1 MNNSIIIKMKNK
13 KSFSFISYYRKYAGI
28 FSTILGASFIMAL
41 LSVVYPI
48 ITRKVFNEYITEDF
62 VDINAIV
69 CAGALLIGIYILRF
83 GLKLYV
89 DYFGHSV
96 GTDMQSDM
104 RRDLFNKY
112 ESLPMQYF
120 DTHETG
126 ELMSR
131 LTNDLHD
138 ISELAH
144 HGPETIIICAIT
156 IVASFVYLL
165 TINVILA
172 FVILGMVPIL
182 FFITFF
188 TRKKHLKVYGESKKY
203 IGGINAQLSSSIS
216 GIRTTKAF
224 NNKELEM
231 AYFEEANQNYNK
243 SRKLVYKYMS
253 IFHASNNFIVDLFN
267 AAVIIGGALLTAT
280 TEIFSLKDYLAFA
293 VSVSL
298 FTSPINQLVQFTEQF
313 TDGKA
318 GFTRFTEI
326 MQIPDDVEKE
336 NAIQKIEL
344 KGNIEFKDVTFNYI
358 KDETILSNVSFSIKS
373 GECIALVGSS
383 GGGKTTIC
391 HLLPNFYHVPDGH
404 IFYDGVD
411 INDISFHGLRENI
424 GIVQQDVFLFSGTI
438 RSNIA
443 YGKIDATDEEILEAA
458 KKANIYDFI
467 MSCPEGL
474 NTKVGERGVRL
485 SGGEKQRI
493 SIARIFLKDPSILI
507 LDEATSALDNSTEIA
522 IQNSLNELMK
532 GRTCIIVAHRL
543 STIKNAN
550 RIFVIESGM
559 IKESGNHKELME
571 KNGRYKELYEQQF
584 KLN

>member
-1 MNNSIIIKMKNK
+1 MKQLEAK
-13 KSFSFISYYRKYAGI
+13 SFISYYKKYAGRFI
-28 FSTILGASFIMAL
+28 TVLLASLIMAL
-41 LSVVYPI
+41 LSVMYPI
-48 ITRKVFNEYITEDF
+48 ITRKVFNEYIKADP
-62 VDINAIV
+62 VDINSIIYAGITLVAIYV
-69 CAGALLIGIYILRF
+69 MRF
-83 GLKLYV
+83 GLKYYV

-104 RRDLFNKY
+104 RRDLFEKF
-112 ESLPMQYF
+112 ERLPMQYY
-120 DTHETG
+120 DNHETG

-131 LTNDLHD
+131 LTNDLQD

-144 HGPETIIICAIT
+144 HGPENILICAIT
-156 IVASFVYLL
+156 ILSSLIYLL

-172 FVILGMVPIL
+172 LVLLGMIPIL
-182 FFITFF
+182 FLISFT
-188 TRKKHLKVYGESKKY
+188 TRKKHLKAYGESKKF
-203 IGGINAQLSSSIS
+203 IGGINAQIASSIS

-224 NNKELEM
+224 NNEELEM
-231 AYFEEANQNYNK
+231 QYFDKANHKYAT

-253 IFHASNNFIVDLFN
+253 IFHSSNNFVIDLFN
-267 AAVIIGGALLTAT
+267 AAVIIGGAILTAT
-280 TEIFSLKDYLAFA
+280 TEIFSIEDYLAFA

-298 FTSPINQLVQFTEQF
+298 FTNPINTLVQFTEQL

-318 GFTRFTEI
+318 GFNRFKEI
-326 MQIPDDVEKE
+326 MNTPDDLEKE
-336 NAIQKIEL
+336 GAIKEISL
-344 KGNIEFKDVTFNYI
+344 KGDIEFKNVYFNYI
-358 KDETILSNVSFSIKS
+358 KGEEILSGINFKINA

-391 HLLPNFYHVPDGH
+391 HLLPNFYHVEDGH
-404 IFYDGVD
+404 IFVDGID
-411 INDISFHGLRENI
+411 INNISFHGLRNNI

-438 RSNIA
+438 KSNIL
-443 YGKIDATDEEILEAA
+443 YGNLKATDEEILEAA

-467 MSCPEGL
+467 MSLPNGL

-507 LDEATSALDNSTEIA
+507 LDEATSALDNTTEIA

-550 RIFVIESGM
+550 RIFVIESGKV
-559 IKESGNHKELME
+559 IESGNHTELIA
-571 KNGRYKELYEQQF
+571 KNGRYKTLYDQQF